1 VSEYKAHNQNW
12 AVSQTRDLWMYFANT
27 DGLLSYNGNQW
38 SKYPLKNNKII
49 RSVHCVGDKIYTGAY
64 GEFGYWLRDDCG
76 MHQYQSLNDLIPS
89 KSMEKEEIWHI
100 TSEGKDVYFQSFS
113 LLMKYDGKT
122 IKKLE
127 LPGSIMFLN
136 IIQGRKVIQSIG
148 YGIFEIRDDDH
159 FMLDGSDFFADKTVT
174 GISTLPN
181 GGQGLLIATS
191 THGVFSLVDG
201 KVTAWNPNFQ
211 NYFAESQVNKILLT
225 QENILLIGTIRDGLL
240 GFNAD
245 GSLKFHI
252 QTSNGLQNNTILAMS
267 QDNKGHLW
275 LGLDKGIALVK
286 MSENILFYKDDS
298 GNLGT
303 VYSMIKHND
312 MLYVGTNQGVYY
324 YNNAIKQYGPQSN
337 AFKLVKGTQGQ
348 VWELKK
354 VGDVIICGHNDGT
367 FIIDKTTATK
377 ISDVTGGW
385 FTQNIKGRDDWFIQ
399 GTYTGLVVYIK
410 DGQNYKFSHKINGYN
425 EPVKKVIQA
434 DDDQFW
440 VTGPNTGITLL
451 KFDASFKNVTTSKQY
466 AEKQGLK
473 RGQNLD
479 VNLLKERLIVFDGNK
494 HYFYDRSADV
504 FKEDTTLN
512 SNDTNYQIRVIND
525 SLWVKIYADSLA
537 IMNGSKAHLVHHISV
552 NRDYN
557 SITLLDDAT
566 LGVCLNEGYATIKW
580 KSTLAVK
587 NGSALTIYKI
597 VLGEDQTCLP
607 ILDKAKPITID
618 FVDNAFKVH
627 FYDNE
632 YTPTKTYYYRLL
644 PFDDEWKVVSEQN
657 FVEFNNLTSGDYKF
671 ELKRD
676 QGFEALNVQ
685 ILPPWYK
692 SKLLLLLYGLLF
704 GFGLWWL
711 KRYFD
716 HQLAVQKEKL
726 NAENARLMRERLIEL
741 ENDRLV
747 QDNLTK
753 SKELAN
759 ATMHLVQKNE
769 LLQEIKEEL
778 IQIRKSGD
786 QILTTKDFQVMMKQ
800 INENLTVQEDKKLFN
815 ASFEDVH
822 EAFFKKIKATYPD
835 LSSDDLR
842 LAAYLRM
849 NLASKDIAPLFNIS
863 IRGLENKRYRLRK
876 KLGLPSDEN
885 LTDFFNNL

>member
-1 VSEYKAHNQNW
+1 
-12 AVSQTRDLWMYFANT
+12 
-27 DGLLSYNGNQW
+27 
-38 SKYPLKNNKII
+38 
-49 RSVHCVGDKIYTGAY
+49 
-64 GEFGYWLRDDCG
+64 
-76 MHQYQSLNDLIPS
+76 
-89 KSMEKEEIWHI
+89 
-100 TSEGKDVYFQSFS
+100 
-113 LLMKYDGKT
+113 
-122 IKKLE
+122 
-127 LPGSIMFLN
+127 
-136 IIQGRKVIQSIG
+136 
-148 YGIFEIRDDDH
+148 
-159 FMLDGSDFFADKTVT
+159 
-174 GISTLPN
+174 
-181 GGQGLLIATS
+181 
-191 THGVFSLVDG
+191 
-201 KVTAWNPNFQ
+201 
-211 NYFAESQVNKILLT
+211 
-225 QENILLIGTIRDGLL
+225 
-240 GFNAD
+240 
-245 GSLKFHI
+245 
-252 QTSNGLQNNTILAMS
+252 
-267 QDNKGHLW
+267 
-275 LGLDKGIALVK
+275 
-286 MSENILFYKDDS
+286 
-298 GNLGT
+298 
-303 VYSMIKHND
+303 
-312 MLYVGTNQGVYY
+312 
-324 YNNAIKQYGPQSN
+324 
-337 AFKLVKGTQGQ
+337 
-348 VWELKK
+348 
-354 VGDVIICGHNDGT
+354 
-367 FIIDKTTATK
+367 
-377 ISDVTGGW
+377 
-385 FTQNIKGRDDWFIQ
+385 
-399 GTYTGLVVYIK
+399 
-410 DGQNYKFSHKINGYN
+410 
-425 EPVKKVIQA
+425 
-434 DDDQFW
+434 
-440 VTGPNTGITLL
+440 
-451 KFDASFKNVTTSKQY
+451 
-466 AEKQGLK
+466 
-473 RGQNLD
+473 
-479 VNLLKERLIVFDGNK
+479 
-494 HYFYDRSADV
+494 
-504 FKEDTTLN
+504 
-512 SNDTNYQIRVIND
+512 
-525 SLWVKIYADSLA
+525 
-537 IMNGSKAHLVHHISV
+537 MNGSKAHLVHHISV